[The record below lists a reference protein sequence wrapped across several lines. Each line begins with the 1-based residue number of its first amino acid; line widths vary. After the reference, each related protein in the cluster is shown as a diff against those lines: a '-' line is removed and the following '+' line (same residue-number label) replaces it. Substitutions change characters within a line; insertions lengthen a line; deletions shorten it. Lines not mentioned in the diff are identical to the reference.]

1 MVNQISDTILMVRPV
16 AFHKNEQTAV
26 NNYFQDDT
34 SESDDEV
41 QWVAVKEFDQMVAT
55 LRKNGIDVI
64 VVEDTPEPETPDS
77 IFPNNWI
84 SFHENGDVVL
94 YPMFAQNRR
103 EERRLD
109 VLDLLRKD
117 FELNDVH
124 RLTSWEA
131 QSKFLEG
138 TGSLILDRQ
147 NKVAYAAISDRTHET
162 VIGEFESK
170 SGYRAISFVAN
181 QSVEG
186 ERLPIYH
193 TNVMMAVGERFAVIC
208 LDSID
213 DPGERIKV
221 EESLTA
227 TGKEIIALTEAQVHQ
242 FAGNM
247 LQVQNRQNEKF
258 VVMSEAAFSCLDQDQ
273 KKRLSAHGRLIH
285 SPIPTI
291 EKLGGGS
298 VRCMM
303 AEVFLPHLRK
313 HNEHD

>member
-1 MVNQISDTILMVRPV
+1 MVNQISDTILMIRPV
-16 AFHKNEQTAV
+16 AFHRNEQTAV

-34 SESDDEV
+34 SKSDDFV
-41 QWVAVKEFDQMVAT
+41 QSMAVQEFDQMVEA
-55 LRKNGIDVI
+55 LRKEGVNVI
-64 VVEDTPEPETPDS
+64 VVEDTAVPETPDS

-84 SFHENGDVVL
+84 SFHANGDVIL

-109 VLDLLRKD
+109 ILDILREE
-117 FELNDVH
+117 FELNEVH
-124 RLTSWEA
+124 SLTDWEA

-147 NKVAYAAISDRTHET
+147 NKVAYASISDRTHEA
-162 VIGEFESK
+162 VIEEFERK
-170 SGYRAISFVAN
+170 SGYRVVRFLAN
-181 QSVEG
+181 QSVDG

-208 LDSID
+208 LDAID
-213 DPGERIKV
+213 DQKERMKV
-221 EESLTA
+221 EASLRS
-227 TGKEIIALTEAQVHQ
+227 TGKEIINLTEAQIHH

-258 VVMSEAAFSCLDQDQ
+258 VVMSEAAFNCLDQEQ
-273 KKRLSAHGRLIH
+273 INRLSAHGQLIH

-303 AEVFLPHLRK
+303 AEVFLPHLAQA
-313 HNEHD
+313 

>member
-1 MVNQISDTILMVRPV
+1 MINQISDTILMIRPV

-34 SESDDEV
+34 SKSDDHV
-41 QWVAVKEFDQMVAT
+41 QSLAVEEFDQMVAAI
-55 LRKNGIDVI
+55 RKEGVNVI
-64 VVEDTPEPETPDS
+64 VVEDTLEPETPDS
-77 IFPNNWI
+77 IFPNNWV
-84 SFHENGDVVL
+84 SFHANADVVL

-109 VLDLLRKD
+109 ILDLLRKD
-117 FELNDVH
+117 FELNEVH
-124 RLTSWEA
+124 SLTEWEA
-131 QSKFLEG
+131 HSKFLEG

-147 NKVAYAAISDRTHET
+147 NKVAYASISDRTHEA
-162 VIGEFESK
+162 VIDEFEKK
-170 SGYRAISFVAN
+170 SGYRAIRFVAN
-181 QSVEG
+181 QSVDG

-208 LDSID
+208 LDTID
-213 DPGERIKV
+213 EPEERQKV
-221 EESLTA
+221 EESLKSTE
-227 TGKEIIALTEAQVHQ
+227 KEIITLTEEQVHH

-258 VVMSEAAFSCLDQDQ
+258 VVMSEAAFNCLNEEQV
-273 KKRLSAHGRLIH
+273 KRLSAHGRLIH

-303 AEVFLPHLRK
+303 AEVFLPHLAQA
-313 HNEHD
+313 